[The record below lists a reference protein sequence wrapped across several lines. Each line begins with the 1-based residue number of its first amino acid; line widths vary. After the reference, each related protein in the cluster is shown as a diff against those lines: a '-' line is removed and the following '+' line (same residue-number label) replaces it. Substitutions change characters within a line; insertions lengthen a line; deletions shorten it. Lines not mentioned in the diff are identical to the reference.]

1 MNYMVIG
8 IQICGFGSNKAG
20 GYHFAS
26 SAITSML
33 LWIQM
38 PVKRKQDYI
47 YRYIILIKP
56 AIQEIKIGM

>member
-33 LWIQM
+33 LNTNASKEKTGLHLS
-38 PVKRKQDYI
+38 VHNTY
-47 YRYIILIKP
+47 
-56 AIQEIKIGM
+56 